1 MRGTPM
7 FFWETS
13 LNESKFNSNDLP
25 ASSQAS
31 SIFHPIFFR
40 FCSKDLPSPGLP
52 RCSDSSA
59 AESPPKPTWRPGA
72 EAHKNVDFVWKKC
85 TYHLSEPSWASLY
98 LSVLPIYIPI
108 FLSSYLR
115 YVMCNPRN
123 SHLTWFNW
131 ALLSWWLSHRPQW
144 KGGRKRS
151 TELISPKN
159 KTQRIYY
166 GVPYYVISYYTFSM
180 KHMTLKCIVLN
191 HIKWYYGTIILNR
204 IILCFII
211 SYHIISAFWTLDWY
225 NHKHDKQ
232 LFHLGLWIRAKID
245 VFQFTNKTVMSAQG
259 CSQCNDEYNHR
270 ISKANHIFTYIY
282 IYIF

>member
-151 TELISPKN
+151 TELISPKKQDTKN
-159 KTQRIYY
+159 LLWCTILCHIVLYVFYETYDIKVHCIKSYQMILWYY
-166 GVPYYVISYYTFSM
+166 HIKSYYIMFY
-180 KHMTLKCIVLN
+180 H
-191 HIKWYYGTIILNR
+191 
-204 IILCFII
+204 II
-211 SYHIISAFWTLDWY
+211 SYHIRLL
-225 NHKHDKQ
+225 N
-232 LFHLGLWIRAKID
+232 IRLI
-245 VFQFTNKTVMSAQG
+245 
-259 CSQCNDEYNHR
+259 
-270 ISKANHIFTYIY
+270 
-282 IYIF
+282 

>member
-1 MRGTPM
+1 MIFLHLPKLHP
-7 FFWETS
+7 FFI
-13 LNESKFNSNDLP
+13 P
-25 ASSQAS
+25 
-31 SIFHPIFFR
+31 FFPG
-40 FCSKDLPSPGLP
+40 SKDLPSPGLP

-131 ALLSWWLSHRPQW
+131 ALLNWWLSHRPQW

-151 TELISPKN
+151 TEFISPKN

-180 KHMTLKCIVLN
+180 KYMALNSIVLN
-191 HIKWYYGTIILNR
+191 HIIWYHVSIILDH
-204 IILCFII
+204 IISCCII
-211 SYHIISAFWTLDWY
+211 SYHIGLLNIRLI
-225 NHKHDKQ
+225 NHKHDKL
-232 LFHLGLWIRAKID
+232 LFRLGLWIPAKID
-245 VFQFTNKTVMSAQG
+245 VFQFTKVSCLRKDAINVMPSIITVS
-259 CSQCNDEYNHR
+259 
-270 ISKANHIFTYIY
+270 
-282 IYIF
+282 